1 MSMRKNDINALSQT
15 ISRSRE
21 RFKIKSSFREWT
33 YLISKCNIYS
43 RFLVIDT
50 ERFFKMKWNLINQ
63 EHIETR
69 QQIITKLTMKKKI
82 TIIKILI
89 DLMIDCS
96 ISEMMIHIFK
106 KKTLSFF
113 QIIFHLNVLSF
124 LILKISL
131 NIICT
136 FLFDLNDHHAINLF
150 KVTAIAFTAF
160 ALKESFKDD
169 ELSSI
174 VLTMSLIMLQ
184 RIMNLNQSTQIIAN
198 FTLIM
203 NIISICISKQLSLYV
218 VQRSLVRIQ
227 HRLNLDTS
235 MTSFENQSN
244 KLQNHRAVFK
254 LNQNLLNML
263 FEQSSRHDN
272 DYKNIRDIK
281 ILSIAEKI

>member
-1 MSMRKNDINALSQT
+1 
-15 ISRSRE
+15 
-21 RFKIKSSFREWT
+21 
-33 YLISKCNIYS
+33 
-43 RFLVIDT
+43 
-50 ERFFKMKWNLINQ
+50 
-63 EHIETR
+63 
-69 QQIITKLTMKKKI
+69 
-82 TIIKILI
+82 
-89 DLMIDCS
+89 MIDCS
-96 ISEMMIHIFK
+96 ISEMMIRIFK

-136 FLFDLNDHHAINLF
+136 FLFDLNDHRAINLF

-160 ALKESFKDD
+160 ALKESFKDN

-218 VQRSLVRIQ
+218 VQQSLVRIQ
-227 HRLNLDTS
+227 HRLNLDTL

-272 DYKNIRDIK
+272 DHKNIRDIK
-281 ILSIAEKI
+281 ILSIAEKIQSHRLEYLSSNDFIRNHLFNLKDLLDRQFQLLQEDTIDQLRDVIHLELERLNHFSTVQSKSNNNA